1 VHNSTRSALVG
12 LGLLA
17 LIVAAYWPSL
27 PGEFIWDDDAHITHN
42 ELLWEPGGLARIW
55 VPHNTQQYYP
65 VSFTAWWL
73 QFRLFGHEPLGYHLV
88 NLLLHAGSAILI
100 WRLLHRLAV
109 PGAVWIGL
117 AFGLHPMNVESVAWA
132 MELKNCL
139 SLFLMLCSAHAYLR
153 FDRVREERG
162 SSAPAAWTLAFAL
175 FVLALLAKT
184 VTATLPAALI
194 LAFLW
199 MRRRVRLAPLV
210 PFFVAGIGL
219 GLFTAY
225 IEKVDIRAEGDDFA
239 FTLVDRFEL
248 ATRALTHYASTLA
261 WPRELLFVYPRV
273 APGTDP
279 AGFAWRAALLV
290 AVLAIVLRA
299 WARGRRGAALS
310 LFLFAGTLFPA
321 LGFVDVFPFVF
332 SFVADHFAYIASI
345 GFLAFLVGGLFTF
358 APAVARA
365 PVAAL
370 ACAALG
376 VATWFHTHHYAS
388 GRALYEHTLEHNPE
402 AWLCHSM
409 LGTLDLREGREA
421 LARGSSAEARAT
433 FERGAATL
441 ARGLELR
448 PNHPI
453 MLFNL
458 GFTLVNLGR
467 YDEALV
473 PARKAANRPPHSAD
487 SYAVV
492 GLIQLRRGEESL
504 ARGWFERALAQDA
517 ANFTA
522 NMELGDLAATAG
534 RPQEAREHYR
544 AAERGAVD
552 ASSRARARE
561 KLRRLQ

>member
-1 VHNSTRSALVG
+1 MHNRTRSTLVG
-12 LGLLA
+12 LGIVLLI
-17 LIVAAYWPSL
+17 LAAYGPSL

-73 QFRLFGHEPLGYHLV
+73 QFRLFGQDPLGYHVV
-88 NLLLHAGSAILI
+88 NLLLHAGSAVLI
-100 WRLLHRLAV
+100 WRLLRRLAV
-109 PGAVWIGL
+109 PGAPWIGL
-117 AFGLHPMNVESVAWA
+117 AFGLHPMNIESVAWA

-153 FDRVREERG
+153 FDRIHQERG
-162 SSAPAAWTLAFAL
+162 AFAPAAWTLAFAL
-175 FVLALLAKT
+175 FVAALLAKT

-199 MRRRVRLAPLV
+199 MRRRVRLAPLL
-210 PFFVAGIGL
+210 PFFAVGIAL

-239 FTLVDRFEL
+239 FSLLDRIEL

-279 AGFAWRAALLV
+279 AGFAWRAGLLV
-290 AVLAIVLRA
+290 LVLVGVLAA
-299 WARGRRGAALS
+299 WAKGRRGPALA

-345 GFLAFLVGGLFTF
+345 GGLTFLFGGLFTW
-358 APAVARA
+358 APAPVRV

-376 VATWFHTHHYAS
+376 FGTWLHAHHWAR
-388 GRALYEHTLEHNPE
+388 GRALYEHTLDHNPE

-421 LARGSSAEARAT
+421 LARGDTAEANERLERAV
-433 FERGAATL
+433 ATL
-441 ARGLELR
+441 ERGLELR

-458 GFTLVNLGR
+458 GFSLVNLGR

-492 GLIQLRRGEESL
+492 GLIQLRRGEEL
-504 ARGWFERALAQDA
+504 KARGWFERALAQDP

-522 NMELGDLAATAG
+522 HLELGDLAATAG
-534 RPQEAREHYR
+534 LVVEARDHYR
-544 AAERGAVD
+544 AAQHGAVD
-552 ASSRARARE
+552 EVSRARARDR
-561 KLRRLQ
+561 LRQLE